1 MSKMTL
7 AALVAAAISIT
18 LCSPAAAQGGFLKN
32 LARQAAA
39 AAIQNAA
46 TPRPQDAAAPSSQ
59 DAAPA
64 DDVAEDVA
72 PEQVATSG
80 PAPWPLNVGARSVTS
95 PTQLE
100 FSPET
105 QAAKKA
111 FVEFSK
117 VRCNDCEGGY
127 SYDAWAQ
134 HHVKVGYEYNAFHN
148 KIGGLAMGQSVTWT
162 GSAAVGSITV
172 VGETPIR
179 GWRCKQLKW
188 ELKKGAARAE
198 RPGLYCVSPSSVGSA
213 KEQWLE
219 VF

>member
-64 DDVAEDVA
+64 DEVAEDVA

-80 PAPWPLNVGARSVTS
+80 PAPPLNVGARSVTS

-127 SYDAWAQ
+127 AYDAWAQ